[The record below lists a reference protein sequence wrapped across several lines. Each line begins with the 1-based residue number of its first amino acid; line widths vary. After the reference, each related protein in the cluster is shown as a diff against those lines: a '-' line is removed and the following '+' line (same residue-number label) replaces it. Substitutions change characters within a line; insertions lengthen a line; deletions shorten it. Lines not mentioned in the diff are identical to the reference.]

1 MYIDI
6 HTHAPAAHAHLRY
19 IKVESLYELTRTPFD
34 PNLYYSLGI
43 HPWYPKKLN
52 IADLE
57 HSIKLYP
64 NIIAIGEC
72 GLDKITDTPWEAQLS
87 IFKLQI
93 ELAQQLKKPLIIHCV
108 RAYNECIQLLKSS
121 QVPVVYHG
129 FNRNQH
135 IATSIIESGAY
146 LSFGA
151 ALFKEALHPIFKNIP
166 LDRVFLETDD
176 ASISIEEIYKKAAII
191 RDIPLEELILQLEN
205 NFKHV
210 FLYAR

>member
-6 HTHAPAAHAHLRY
+6 HTHAPAALNTHQY
-19 IKVESLYELTRTPFD
+19 IKVESLYALPHTPLD
-34 PNLYYSLGI
+34 ANLYYSAGM
-43 HPWYPKKLN
+43 HPWYPEKLN
-52 IADLE
+52 ITDLE
-57 HSIKLYP
+57 HAVKTYS

-72 GLDKITDTPWEAQLS
+72 GLDKITDTPWETQLNL
-87 IFKLQI
+87 FKKQI
-93 ELAQQLKKPLIIHCV
+93 KLAQTCKKPLIIHCV
-108 RAYNECIQLLKSS
+108 RAYNECVQLLKDS
-121 QVPVVYHG
+121 QVPIIFHG

-135 IATSIIESGAY
+135 IAQSLLDAGAY

-151 ALFKEALHPIFKNIP
+151 GLFKEALHAVFKNIP
-166 LDRVFLETDD
+166 LDKVFLETDD

-191 RDIPLEELILQLEN
+191 RDIPLEELILQLES